1 MADPKEILLH
11 DFENG
16 EPVFVSG
23 IPPYTESEPVRYV
36 LGDHYDRAVEALKAL
51 HEQDAEIK
59 RLRELNDEMLAA
71 LKAIR
76 EETLGI
82 SPLVSRIRT
91 LSQSAIA
98 KAEPPE

>member
-36 LGDHYDRAVEALKAL
+36 LGDHYDRAVEALKETRKWL
-51 HEQDAEIK
+51 RVNTNHTPEQRDAIRAAHNKAAAVIISEEEAIK
-59 RLRELNDEMLAA
+59 RHH
-71 LKAIR
+71 
-76 EETLGI
+76 
-82 SPLVSRIRT
+82 
-91 LSQSAIA
+91 SQC
-98 KAEPPE
+98 EGGDDGV